1 MEEISGNM
9 DRRDFIK
16 LVGAGAA
23 LAALSG
29 CGSKDNSSGA
39 KTAEASAGNMTY
51 RIDPKNG
58 NRVSLLGYGC
68 MRWPRISRAQK
79 ESLEDGNDLD
89 QEAVNRLIDY
99 AIASGVNFFD
109 TSPRYCKGFSE
120 TVTGIALNR
129 HPRDKYFISTK
140 MSNQSGRSREESLD
154 IYKRSFE
161 NLKVDYID
169 YYLVHN
175 VGNHENF
182 KERYIDNGILDF
194 MMKERDAGRIRSLGW
209 SFHGDGKFFDYL
221 MSEYQWDFVL
231 IQLNYLD
238 WNNVVETNRTS
249 IDARHQYEVL
259 AEKNIP
265 AMIMEPLLGG
275 RLAMPHYKARA
286 MMTQTDPNASAA
298 SWAFRFAGSLPNV
311 LTVLSGMTF
320 MEHLQDNIRTYS
332 PLVPLTE
339 KENAMLGQV
348 TQIALAPEN
357 RNINCT
363 SCQYCMPCPYG
374 LDIPEIFTH
383 FNRSLNE
390 GNFPDNKQDADYRR
404 ARRAFLVGQDRKIS
418 PIRQANRCTG
428 CQICRKNCPQ
438 NINIPQEMRR
448 IDKFTETLKID
459 V

>member
-1 MEEISGNM
+1 MEEISNNM

-29 CGSKDNSSGA
+29 CGSKDNSSA
-39 KTAEASAGNMTY
+39 KQSEVPEGKMTY
-51 RIDPKNG
+51 RVDPKNG
-58 NRVSLLGYGC
+58 NKVSLLGYGC
-68 MRWPRISRAQK
+68 MRWPRMPRAQK
-79 ESLEDGNDLD
+79 ESLTDGNDLD
-89 QEAVNRLIDY
+89 QEAINRLVDY
-99 AIASGVNFFD
+99 AIEHGVNFFD

-120 TVTGIALNR
+120 LATGIALSR
-129 HPRDKYFISTK
+129 HPRNKYFISTK
-140 MSNQSGRSREESLD
+140 MSNQSNRSREESLN

-161 NLKVDYID
+161 NLRVDYID

-175 VGNHENF
+175 VGDHENF
-182 KERYIDNGILDF
+182 KERFIDNGILDF

-209 SFHGDGKFFDYL
+209 SFHGNGEFFDYL
-221 MSEYQWDFVL
+221 MSEYKWDFAL

-238 WNNVVETNRTS
+238 WQNVVGQRTS
-249 IDARHQYEVL
+249 VDARHQYEVL
-259 AEKNIP
+259 VEKNTP

-298 SWAFRFAGSLPNV
+298 SWAFRFAGNLPNV

-320 MEHLQDNIRTYS
+320 VEHLQDNIRTYS
-332 PLVPLTE
+332 PLEPLTE
-339 KENAMLGQV
+339 KDNAMLGQV
-348 TQIALAPEN
+348 AQIALEY

-363 SCQYCMPCPYG
+363 TCQYCMPCPYG

-390 GNFPDNKQDADYRR
+390 GNFPDDKQDADYRR
-404 ARRAFLVGQDRKIS
+404 ARRAFLVGQDRRIS

-438 NINIPQEMRR
+438 NINIPEEMRR

>member
-1 MEEISGNM
+1 MDEISNNM
-9 DRRDFIK
+9 GRRDFIK

-29 CGSKDNSSGA
+29 CGLKE
-39 KTAEASAGNMTY
+39 KTVATQTEVPIGKMTY

-58 NRVSLLGYGC
+58 NKVSLLGYGC
-68 MRWPRISRAQK
+68 MRWPRVSRAQK
-79 ESLEDGNDLD
+79 ESLADVNDLD
-89 QEAVNRLIDY
+89 QEAVNRLVDY
-99 AIASGVNFFD
+99 AIAHGVNFFD

-120 TVTGIALNR
+120 RATGIALNR
-129 HPRDKYFISTK
+129 HTRDKYFISTK
-140 MSNQSGRSREESLD
+140 MSNQGEWSREESLN

-161 NLKVDYID
+161 NLKTDYID
-169 YYLVHN
+169 YYLVHS

-182 KERYIDNGILDF
+182 KKRYIDNGILDF
-194 MMKERDAGRIRSLGW
+194 MIKERDAGRIRSIGW
-209 SFHGDGKFFDYL
+209 SFHGEGEFFDYL

-238 WNNVVETNRTS
+238 WNNVTGRSSVN
-249 IDARHQYEVL
+249 ARHQYEVL

-286 MMTQTDPNASAA
+286 MMTQADPNASAA
-298 SWAFRFAGSLPNV
+298 SWAFRFAGNLPNV

-320 MEHLQDNIRTYS
+320 MEHLQNNIHTYS

-339 KENAMLGQV
+339 EDNAMLNKVAQV
-348 TQIALAPEN
+348 ALEYQ
-357 RNINCT
+357 NINCT
-363 SCQYCMPCPYG
+363 TCQYCMPCPYG

-418 PIRQANRCTG
+418 PMRQANRCTG
-428 CQICRKNCPQ
+428 CEICRKNCPQ

-448 IDKFTETLKID
+448 IDKFVETLKID